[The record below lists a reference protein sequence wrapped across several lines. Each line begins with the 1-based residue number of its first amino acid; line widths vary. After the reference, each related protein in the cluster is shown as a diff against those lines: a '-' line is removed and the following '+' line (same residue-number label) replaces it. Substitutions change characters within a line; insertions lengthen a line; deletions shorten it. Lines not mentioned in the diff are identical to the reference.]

1 MDNSST
7 PQPPPDSSLIRNLP
21 IQQRIDWLMEHAH
34 HYAQVYQSAESYLA
48 RERYIA
54 KHDTGI
60 IALKCMDGRLNL
72 SLATN
77 TPAGIIQPIRNIG
90 GRFDLGWPH
99 FGELLTEQVQSVVKH
114 GRRMLVLINYHY
126 SKGNSRRGC
135 AGWGY
140 NTDAAR
146 DHALRIKRQ
155 VEEVFGSAHSTVY
168 PLVCGF
174 ETDEDVLILHGST
187 HRDVLDLSTISDR
200 DLASL
205 PASLSRLYPD
215 MPEEMQ
221 EDLLPLVQGNITHIA
236 ETKRS
241 DRTLEIVHHEWMIGI
256 GRGFHWLH
264 MPNLA
269 LIIGPYNPELADPL
283 SKAGGIIAAN
293 MENDLIPDDGFLLFS
308 VAPYQ
313 EMGVDRARATLKSRF
328 MAEFAAHVIRS
339 DHPKISDKI
348 NIRKA
353 VLSWHTRDLELIE

>member
-1 MDNSST
+1 MGNSSL
-7 PQPPPDSSLIRNLP
+7 PQPGPDSVTIRNLP
-21 IQQRIDWLMEHAH
+21 IQERIDWLIEHAH
-34 HYAQVYQSAESYLA
+34 HYAEVYQSPESYLA
-48 RERYIA
+48 RERYNA

-77 TPAGIIQPIRNIG
+77 TPPGIIQPIRNLG

-99 FGELLTEQVQSVVKH
+99 FGEMLTEQVHSVVRN
-114 GRRMLVLINYHY
+114 GRHMLVLINYHY
-126 SKGNSRRGC
+126 SKGDAQRGC

-140 NTDAAR
+140 NTEAAR
-146 DHALRIKRQ
+146 DHTLRIKRQ
-155 VEEVFGSAHSTVY
+155 VEEVFGTIHSTVY

-174 ETDEDVLILHGST
+174 ETDEDALILHGSN
-187 HRDVLDLSTISDR
+187 HRDVLDLSTISAH
-200 DLASL
+200 DLTSL

-221 EDLLPLVQGNITHIA
+221 EDLLPLIQGNIAHI
-236 ETKRS
+236 EEIRKS

-269 LIIGPYNPELADPL
+269 LIIGPYSPELADPL

-293 MENDLIPDDGFLLFS
+293 MKTDKIPDDGFLLFS
-308 VAPYQ
+308 LAPYQ
-313 EMGVDRARATLKSRF
+313 DVGVDRARATLKSRF
-328 MAEFAAHVIRS
+328 MAEFATHVIRS
-339 DHPKISDKI
+339 DHPKLADKI
-348 NIRKA
+348 NVRKG
-353 VLSWHTRDLELIE
+353 VLSWHTRALELIT